1 MKLLGAIVC
10 AVALLCST
18 SFAKDEMPVAE
29 LVKKHLDSIGTEQ
42 ARAAVKS
49 RVAQGAL
56 RFHVLTGG
64 AGYQDGK
71 EVLVSEG
78 NKIVSLLKLP
88 NPGYHGER
96 FVCDGRETEEA
107 QIKPG
112 VWSELGEFLRVH
124 NEILTEGLWGGTLS
138 TAWPLANLEDRHASL
153 HDDGIK
159 KVDGRDLHRV
169 TYKPAK
175 GSDLEI
181 QLYFEP
187 ETSRHVKTTYSLTIS
202 PRMGRTDAATAG
214 TQFTRYY
221 LEERFSD
228 FKESDGLMLPRSW
241 NVKFNYDVPVG
252 TSIVASHASQ
262 TEYESTA
269 IDISHNVS
277 LDPKNFE
284 VK

>member
-1 MKLLGAIVC
+1 MKSI
-10 AVALLCST
+10 AVALCIFALFGT
-18 SFAKDEMPVAE
+18 SVAKGEAPVTE
-29 LVKKHLDSIGTEQ
+29 LVKKHLDSIGSEQ

-49 RVAQGAL
+49 RVAQGTL

-71 EVLVSEG
+71 EVFVSEG

-88 NPGYHGER
+88 NPDYHGER
-96 FVCDGRETEEA
+96 FICDGRRTEEA

-124 NEILTEGLWGGTLS
+124 NEILTEGLWGGILS
-138 TAWPLANLEDRHASL
+138 TAWPLANLGDRHASL

-169 TYKPAK
+169 TYKPGK
-175 GSDLEI
+175 GSDVEI

-187 ETSRHVKTTYSLTIS
+187 ETSRHVMTTYSLSIS
-202 PRMGRTDAATAG
+202 PRIGRTDAATAG
-214 TQFTRYY
+214 TQFTRYH

-228 FKESDGLMLPRSW
+228 FKESDGLMLPRTW
-241 NVKFNYDVPVG
+241 DVKFNYDIPLG
-252 TSIVASHASQ
+252 TSSVASHAAQ

-269 IDISHNVS
+269 IEVSHNVS
-277 LDPKNFE
+277 LDAKNFE

>member
-1 MKLLGAIVC
+1 MKFL
-10 AVALLCST
+10 AVIASVFALFST
-18 SFAKDEMPVAE
+18 SVAKDETPVAE

-42 ARAAVKS
+42 ARAAVKT
-49 RVAQGAL
+49 RVAQGTL

-71 EVLVSEG
+71 GVLVSSG

-88 NPGYHGER
+88 NPNYHGER
-96 FVCDGRETEEA
+96 FVCDGRKTEEA

-112 VWSELGEFLRVH
+112 VWSELGDFLRVH

-159 KVDGRDLHRV
+159 KVEGRDLHRV

-175 GSDLEI
+175 SSDLEI

-187 ETSRHVKTTYSLTIS
+187 ETLRHVMTTYSLTIS
-202 PRMGRTDAATAG
+202 PRIGRTDAETAG
-214 TQFTRYY
+214 TQFTRYH

-228 FKESDGLMLPRSW
+228 FKESDALMLPRAW
-241 NVKFNYDVPVG
+241 DVRFNYDVPLG
-252 TSIVASHASQ
+252 TSMVASHASQ

>member
-1 MKLLGAIVC
+1 MRFFGNLVC
-10 AVALLCST
+10 AVALLLST
-18 SFAKDEMPVAE
+18 SLAKDETPLSE

-42 ARAAVKS
+42 ARAAVKT
-49 RVAQGAL
+49 RVAQGSL

-71 EVLVSEG
+71 EVFVSEG
-78 NKIVSLLKLP
+78 NKLVSLLKLP
-88 NPGYHGER
+88 NPNYHGER
-96 FVCDGRETEEA
+96 FVCDGRKTEEA

-112 VWSELGEFLRVH
+112 VWSELGTFLRVH

-169 TYKPAK
+169 TYKPSKA
-175 GSDLEI
+175 SDLEI
-181 QLYFEP
+181 QLYLEP
-187 ETSRHVKTTYSLTIS
+187 ETSRHVMTTYSLTIS
-202 PRMGRTDAATAG
+202 PKIGRTDAATAG
-214 TQFTRYY
+214 AQFTRYH

-228 FKESDGLMLPRSW
+228 FKETDGLMLPRSW
-241 NVKFNYDVPVG
+241 DVKFNYDIPFG
-252 TSIVASHASQ
+252 TSMVASHAAQ
-262 TEYESTA
+262 TEYESSG
-269 IDISHNVS
+269 IQVSQNVS
-277 LDPKNFE
+277 LDAKNFE

>member
-1 MKLLGAIVC
+1 MKFLTLVVC
-10 AVALLCST
+10 LFALFST
-18 SFAKDEMPVAE
+18 SIAKDEMPVTE
-29 LVKKHLDSIGTEQ
+29 LVKKHLESIGTDQ

-49 RVAQGAL
+49 RVAQGTL

-71 EVLVSEG
+71 QVFVSEG
-78 NKIVSLLKLP
+78 NKFVSLLKLP
-88 NPGYHGER
+88 NPNYHGER
-96 FVCDGRETEEA
+96 FVCDGRKTEEA

-112 VWSELGEFLRVH
+112 VWSELGDFLRVH
-124 NEILTEGLWGGTLS
+124 NEILTEGLWGGALS
-138 TAWPLANLEDRHASL
+138 TAWPLANLEDRHATL

-169 TYKPAK
+169 TYKPSRS
-175 GSDLEI
+175 SDLEI

-187 ETSRHVKTTYSLTIS
+187 ETSRHVLTTYSLSIS

-214 TQFTRYY
+214 AQFTRYH

-241 NVKFNYDVPVG
+241 DVRFNFDIPLG
-252 TSIVASHASQ
+252 TSMVASHASQ
-262 TEYESTA
+262 TEYESAA
-269 IDISHNVS
+269 IDVSNNVT